1 MVVWTRWTRGTRW
14 TMVMCSMTSRTITR
28 IGMFTF
34 ITSFMRT
41 WSIPPELS
49 LPREDSEFMDTCPD
63 APSTSEEVPSTSC
76 AKSDWDML
84 SVAVAMYK
92 LYWMEAQQQPDY
104 RPTKRGR
111 FEVMPPLRRE
121 NTIAQISSA
130 VGCLASAIWDF
141 LTLIITLLPKLG
153 ARAANILAMV
163 VMVFIALYIFI
174 SRGFGDY
181 LVRAT
186 QMAVIGFIFPNSTA
200 LVKEF

>member
-1 MVVWTRWTRGTRW
+1 
-14 TMVMCSMTSRTITR
+14 
-28 IGMFTF
+28 MFTF
-34 ITSFMRT
+34 ITSFVRT

-104 RPTKRGR
+104 RPSKRHR
-111 FEVMPPLRRE
+111 PEVMPPIKRE
-121 NTIAQISSA
+121 NTIAVLSDAASGLA
-130 VGCLASAIWDF
+130 VAFWNFILLVVS
-141 LTLIITLLPKLG
+141 LLPKLG
-153 ARAANILAMV
+153 ARIINILAVIV
-163 VMVFIALYIFI
+163 VVFIAVYIFI
-174 SRGFGDY
+174 SRGWGDFV
-181 LVRAT
+181 VRTT
-186 QMAVIGFIFPNSTA
+186 QMAVIGLIFPNATA